1 MQPANLDALIPR
13 EDFEVKEEVAQ
24 SQSIQAIQIRD
35 LERESFLYYELRKP
49 DFQRETSEWDPK
61 RISDFIQSFLNGDLI
76 PAIILWN
83 SGKYIFTIDGAHR
96 LSALI
101 VWVLDDYGD
110 GITSQTFFGSGIP
123 EEQREVAQSTRNLVK
138 ELVGTYTDHKYAIQN
153 QTKVPKELLE
163 RAKKLASLA
172 IQVQWVNGDVNKA
185 EDSFFKINQQAVPV
199 HKTELR
205 LLKSRSKASAVAARA
220 IMRSGTGHKY
230 WSRFPEENQQKIEEI
245 AKEIHNII
253 FTPKLEKPIKTLDL
267 PVAGPGYSSET
278 LTLILDLV
286 NLINDIKS
294 EDALK
299 TDSTGEE
306 TIKFLIN
313 TRKIMQRISGN
324 HPSSLGLHPVVYF
337 YSQQG
342 RYQSTSLLAVVQ
354 LMKDFQRKKYFDTFI
369 RGRRESEDFILKYKN
384 FVQQINNRTRIGMK
398 GYKPI
403 KELYQFIIEATE
415 KGFNEENIIKSL
427 KADRRFS
434 YLKTDY
440 IHVFEAKKE
449 FSRETK
455 SEAFLKEALKN
466 PIRCK
471 ICGGLIHRNSITID
485 HIDRKEDGG
494 LGIID
499 NAQIAHPYCNTTYK
513 N

>member
-13 EDFEVKEEVAQ
+13 EDFEVKAEIAQ

-35 LERESFLYYELRKP
+35 LERDSFLYYQLRKP
-49 DFQRETSEWDPK
+49 DFQRETSEWDPR
-61 RISDFIQSFLNGDLI
+61 RISDFIQSFLSGDLI

-83 SGKYIFTIDGAHR
+83 SGPYIFTIDGAHR

-101 VWVLDDYGD
+101 AWVLDDYGD
-110 GITSQTFFGSGIP
+110 GIVSQAFFGSGIP
-123 EEQREVAQSTRNLVK
+123 DEQREVAQTTRNLVK
-138 ELVGTYTDHKYAIQN
+138 KLVGTYTDHKYAIQN
-153 QTKVPKELLE
+153 QTRVPKDILE

-172 IQVQWVNGDVNKA
+172 IQVQWVNGDVKKA
-185 EDSFFKINQQAVPV
+185 EASFFKINQQAVPV

-205 LLKSRSKASAVAARA
+205 LLKSRSKASALSARA

-230 WSRFPEENQQKIEEI
+230 WSRFEEDNQQKIEEI

-253 FTPKLEKPIKTLDL
+253 FTPKLETPIKTLDL

-294 EDALK
+294 EDKLD

-306 TIKFLIN
+306 TIEFLMN
-313 TRKIMQRISGN
+313 TRKIVRIISGN
-324 HPSSLGLHPVVYF
+324 HASSLGLHPAVYF
-337 YSQQG
+337 YSPQG

-354 LMKDFQRKKYFDTFI
+354 LVKDFQKRKYFSIFI
-369 RGRRESEDFILKYKN
+369 KNRREFEDFILKYKD
-384 FVQQINNRTRIGMK
+384 FIQQINNKHRIGMR
-398 GYKPI
+398 GYMPI
-403 KELYQFIIEATE
+403 KELYQFIIEE
-415 KGFNEENIIKSL
+415 LERGGNEDDILKSIKT
-427 KADRRFS
+427 DRRFS
-434 YLKTDY
+434 YLKTDNIY
-440 IHVFEAKKE
+440 TPETAKKE

-455 SEAFLKEALKN
+455 SEAFLREALKS

-471 ICGGLIHRNSITID
+471 ICGGLIHRKFNYNRSHRTERRWWFGD
-485 HIDRKEDGG
+485 
-494 LGIID
+494 
-499 NAQIAHPYCNTTYK
+499 Y
-513 N
+513 